1 MGSTLDLGDS
11 SSDAH
16 CSGIQLVKVM
26 LVDDHPAIRKSLR
39 TALSLYPQVTLAYE
53 ASSGE
58 EALDQYEI
66 IRPDVVIMDLTLP
79 GISGLEA
86 TKTLCQRDPNVHIL
100 IFSVHDE
107 KAYVRHALEAGA
119 LGYVCKSSLPQV
131 LYDGIISVSACMEFL
146 DPAVAFNIRTI

>member
-86 TKTLCQRDPNVHIL
+86 TR
-100 IFSVHDE
+100 
-107 KAYVRHALEAGA
+107 A